1 MSIFDKDNKLYQ
13 EVFVCELDKSI
24 DETIVVVTN
33 SVHHTWP
40 EKGIEFDGANKVEAA
55 QDLPTVVGPKSIP
68 LGIKHRKNVE
78 LKSYIESNQRHVD
91 QLQAEIKKVKKL
103 TNRQKVL
110 WANLFAP
117 FDNE

>member
-1 MSIFDKDNKLYQ
+1 M
-13 EVFVCELDKSI
+13 VELDKSI
-24 DETIVVVTN
+24 DETVVVVTN

-40 EKGIEFDGANKVEAA
+40 EK
-55 QDLPTVVGPKSIP
+55 GPKSIP

-110 WANLFAP
+110 WANLLAP